1 MASKSSRAARTKAS
15 SRTAAHKSNWESV
28 TWDDVANWAGAR
40 SVTRGRAY
48 QRGGRV
54 HGLAV
59 SRDGKLI
66 ATVFGT
72 RSYTTGVWWEA
83 DTLRSRCSCPVGWN
97 GCKHAVAV
105 LATYLDMLAKSAVVP
120 VVDAADDKWEEL
132 VNSSLSEAPS
142 GDFDDGDEDDE
153 SEDNKSSHIPRRRT
167 SKASDEKIRKLI
179 DAKSREELAELVW
192 SLTQRFPELREEFR
206 ERIALGEGD
215 ADRLIAEARKEL
227 RRATSEPGWR
237 NYWKGEGYTPDF
249 SRLARYLD
257 RMVELGQ
264 ADAVVKLSREIMAQG
279 MEQIGQSNDEGETA
293 TAFAECLPPIFRAVN
308 QSKMSSAQKLIFAI
322 DADLRDEYSVLESDL
337 LDTVFACNVS
347 PSDWSAT
354 ADVLT
359 GRLKSEA
366 RAGSNFHDKYQREQ
380 IADWLVKALTRAGR
394 DSEII
399 AIREREARI
408 TGSYGRLV
416 PLLIEQKRYD
426 EAERWAAEGIQKTAK
441 DAPGIAAQLAK
452 IMAELARS
460 RKQWKVAAAHAA
472 WEFFDRPGCE
482 KFTALMAAA
491 KLASCLAAVK
501 QQALEF
507 LETGRLPFS
516 ITAKNNGSSGV
527 TFRQDWPLPMPD
539 YLLPLLRNGD
549 QRPHYDILIDM
560 AIAEHNPDEVLRW
573 YDLWR
578 SAMKSQRLGS
588 YGFGNYADSVAAAVA
603 EDHPERSLEIY
614 RDCVEVNLKQAS
626 VSAYETVAAY
636 LKKMRPI
643 LKSLDRGPE
652 WNDLVAEIRVNY
664 RNRPR
669 FMEILDR
676 LEARPILQK
685 KTEKGEARTIEDA

>member
-1 MASKSSRAARTKAS
+1 M
-15 SRTAAHKSNWESV
+15 
-28 TWDDVANWAGAR
+28 
-40 SVTRGRAY
+40 TRGRAY
-48 QRGGRV
+48 QRSGRV
-54 HGLAV
+54 HDLAI
-59 SRDGKLI
+59 STDGKII
-66 ATVFGT
+66 ATVSGT

-83 DTLRSRCSCPVGWN
+83 EVLHSRCTCPVGWN

-120 VVDAADDKWEEL
+120 IVDAANDKWEEL

-142 GDFDDGDEDDE
+142 DDFEDSDETDE
-153 SEDNKSSHIPRRRT
+153 SEDGEEPQVPRRRT
-167 SKASDEKIRKLI
+167 GKTSDGKIRKHI

-192 SLTQRFPELREEFR
+192 SLTQRFPELREEFC

-227 RRATSEPGWR
+227 RRVTSEPGWR

-264 ADAVVKLSREIMAQG
+264 ADAVVKLSREIMALG
-279 MEQIGQSNDEGETA
+279 MEQIGQSNDEGETV

-308 QSKMSSAQKLIFAI
+308 QSKLSSAQKLLFAI
-322 DADLRDEYSVLESDL
+322 DATLKDEYSVIESDL
-337 LDTVFACNVS
+337 LDTVFECNAN

-354 ADVLT
+354 ADVLA
-359 GRLKSEA
+359 GRLNSDV

-380 IADWLVKALTRAGR
+380 IADWLVKALTHAGR
-394 DSEII
+394 DSEVI
-399 AIREREARI
+399 AVREREARM

-416 PLLIEQKRYD
+416 PLLIDRKRYD
-426 EAERWAAEGIQKTAK
+426 EAERWAAEGIRKTAK

-452 IMAELARS
+452 TMAELARL

-482 KFTALMAAA
+482 KFNALTAAA
-491 KLASCLAAVK
+491 ERAGCLASVR

-507 LETGRLPFS
+507 LETGKLPYS
-516 ITAKNNGSSGV
+516 ITAKVNGFNSV
-527 TFRQDWPLPMPD
+527 TFLPDWPLPMPD

-560 AIAEHNPDEVLRW
+560 AIAERQPNEILRW
-573 YDLWR
+573 FDLWR
-578 SAMKSQRLGS
+578 AATKSQRSGS
-588 YGFGNYADSVAAAVA
+588 YGFGSYADSVAAAVA
-603 EDHPERSLEIY
+603 EAHPERALEIY
-614 RDCVEVNLKQAS
+614 RGCVDTNLTQAS
-626 VSAYETVAAY
+626 ISAYETVAAY

-643 LKSLDRGPE
+643 LKSLDRGWE
-652 WNDLVAEIRVNY
+652 WNDLVAEIRGNY

-685 KTEKGEARTIEDA
+685 SHARK

>member
-1 MASKSSRAARTKAS
+1 
-15 SRTAAHKSNWESV
+15 
-28 TWDDVANWAGAR
+28 
-40 SVTRGRAY
+40 
-48 QRGGRV
+48 V
-54 HGLAV
+54 HDLAI
-59 SRDGKLI
+59 STDGKLI
-66 ATVFGT
+66 ATVSGT

-83 DTLRSRCSCPVGWN
+83 EVLHSRCTCPVGWN

-105 LATYLDMLAKSAVVP
+105 LATYLDMLAKSTVVP
-120 VVDAADDKWEEL
+120 IVDAANDKWEEL
-132 VNSSLSEAPS
+132 ANNSLSEAPS
-142 GDFDDGDEDDE
+142 DDFEDSDEDDE
-153 SEDNKSSHIPRRRT
+153 SEDSEGTQVPRRRT
-167 SKASDEKIRKLI
+167 GKVSDDKIRKYI

-192 SLTQRFPELREEFR
+192 SLTQRFPELREEFC

-227 RRATSEPGWR
+227 RRVTSEPGWR

-264 ADAVVKLSREIMAQG
+264 ADAVVKLSREIVAQG

-308 QSKMSSAQKLIFAI
+308 QSKLSSAQKLLFAI
-322 DADLRDEYSVLESDL
+322 DADLRDEYSVIESDL
-337 LDTVFACNVS
+337 LDTVFECNTS
-347 PSDWSAT
+347 PYDWSAT
-354 ADVLT
+354 ANVLA
-359 GRLKSEA
+359 GRLKSEV
-366 RAGSNFHDKYQREQ
+366 RAGSNFHDKYQRER
-380 IADWLVKALTRAGR
+380 IADWLVRALTCAGR
-394 DSEII
+394 DSEVI
-399 AIREREARI
+399 AVREREARI

-426 EAERWAAEGIQKTAK
+426 KAERWAAEGIRKTAK
-441 DAPGIAAQLAK
+441 DAPGIADQLAK
-452 IMAELARS
+452 AMAELARS

-482 KFTALMAAA
+482 KFSDLVAAA
-491 KLASCLAAVK
+491 KRAGCLTSVRQK
-501 QQALEF
+501 ALEF
-507 LETGRLPFS
+507 LENGQLPFS
-516 ITAKNNGSSGV
+516 IATQNSTPASV
-527 TFRQDWPLPMPD
+527 TFCPDWPLPFPD

-549 QRPHYDILIDM
+549 QRPRYDILIDM
-560 AIAEHNPDEVLRW
+560 AIAERRADEVLRW

-578 SAMKSQRLGS
+578 AAMKSQRSGS
-588 YGFGNYADSVAAAVA
+588 YGFGSYADSVAATVA
-603 EDHPERSLEIY
+603 ETYPERALEIY
-614 RDCVEVNLKQAS
+614 RDGVDANLKQAS
-626 VSAYETVAAY
+626 ISAYETVAAY

-685 KTEKGEARTIEDA
+685 PRSSKHRQ